1 MAGEA
6 PGAIRGEGAGLE
18 GGEPETSRPS
28 GASRVASSFL
38 RLRWASILLVA
49 IALGAYFAFANDNFL
64 TRPNLLTIAQFLAA
78 TAIISAGEVALI
90 ICGEIDLSVGQVFA
104 LAPFIMFFAADAGA
118 PIALCVVAALV
129 VSAAVGALN
138 GLITV
143 LLRVPS
149 FVTTLGTLF
158 LLNGLTLTISH
169 AFPVR
174 TPEQGTR
181 FAELMGHNTYAELAW
196 ALGVIVVVQ
205 VALSYTRWG
214 LYTFAVGGNVV
225 GASEAGVNVNLV
237 KISNFMLCS
246 FLGGLAG
253 ILEAFRITS
262 IQPLAG
268 GTGIMFQAV
277 AAAVIGG
284 TALAGGSGTI
294 VGGLLGALVL
304 SILLDGFTLVG
315 INADT
320 FDMILGIAILVAM
333 ALNVFLGRSR
343 RRGAA

>member
-1 MAGEA
+1 MAEA
-6 PGAIRGEGAGLE
+6 PGAMEREEPGRGGVVGRFA
-18 GGEPETSRPS
+18 R
-28 GASRVASSFL
+28 SFL
-38 RLRWASILLVA
+38 QLRWASILVVA
-49 IALGAYFAFANDNFL
+49 IALGAYFTVANDNFL
-64 TRPNLLTIAQFLAA
+64 TRANLLTIAQFLAA
-78 TAIISAGEVALI
+78 TAIIAAGEVMLI

-104 LAPFIMFFAADAGA
+104 LAPFIMYFTWDAGGPLA
-118 PIALCVVAALV
+118 VGIVLGLL
-129 VSAAVGALN
+129 VSAVVGLVN

-143 LLRVPS
+143 RLRVPS

-174 TPEQGTR
+174 TPEAGTR
-181 FAELMGHNTYAELAW
+181 FAELMGHNIYAELTW
-196 ALGVIVVVQ
+196 ALAVVAAIQ
-205 VALSYTRWG
+205 IGLSYTRWG
-214 LYTFAVGGNVV
+214 LYTFSVGGNIV

-253 ILEAFRITS
+253 ILESFRITS
-262 IQPLAG
+262 IEPLAG
-268 GTGIMFQAV
+268 GTDIMFRAV

-304 SILLDGFTLVG
+304 SVLLDGFTLLGV
-315 INADT
+315 NADT
-320 FDMILGIAILVAM
+320 FDMVLGIAILVAM
-333 ALNVFLGRSR
+333 VMNGYLQR
-343 RRGAA
+343 RRRQGMA

>member
-1 MAGEA
+1 MAERA
-6 PGAIRGEGAGLE
+6 PGVTGSDEAGLE
-18 GGEPETSRPS
+18 PRRPS
-28 GASRVASSFL
+28 AAARLARAFL
-38 RLRWASILLVA
+38 QLRWASILLVA
-49 IALGAYFAFANDNFL
+49 IALAAYFTIANENFL
-64 TRPNLLTIAQFLAA
+64 TRPNALTIAQFLAA
-78 TAIISAGEVALI
+78 VAIISAGEVMLI

-104 LAPFIMFFAADAGA
+104 LAPFIMFFTADAGG
-118 PIALCVVAALV
+118 PLVLGIVLALV
-129 VSAAVGALN
+129 VSAAVGVLN

-158 LLNGLTLTISH
+158 LLNGFTLTISN

-174 TPEQGTR
+174 TPGEGTR
-181 FAELMGHNTYAELAW
+181 FSELMGHNTYAELAW
-196 ALGVIVVVQ
+196 ALAVILVVQ

-214 LYTFAVGGNVV
+214 LYTFAVGGNRV
-225 GASEAGVNVNLV
+225 GASEAGVNVSLI

-246 FLGGLAG
+246 TLGGLAG
-253 ILEAFRITS
+253 LLESFRITS

-294 VGGLLGALVL
+294 IGGLLGALVI
-304 SILLDGFTLVG
+304 SILLDGFTLLG

-333 ALNVFLGRSR
+333 ILNGFLQRSR
-343 RRGAA
+343 RGATT

>member
-1 MAGEA
+1 VIGSEDVELR
-6 PGAIRGEGAGLE
+6 RGSALG
-18 GGEPETSRPS
+18 
-28 GASRVASSFL
+28 RVTRSFL
-38 RLRWASILLVA
+38 QLRWASILLVA
-49 IALGAYFAFANDNFL
+49 IALGAYFTFANENFL
-64 TRPNLLTIAQFLAA
+64 SRANALTVGQFLAA
-78 TAIISAGEVALI
+78 TAIIAAGEVMLI

-104 LAPFIMFFAADAGA
+104 LAPFVMFFTWDAGG
-118 PIALCVVAALV
+118 PLVVGIVLALV
-129 VSAAVGALN
+129 VSAVVGALN

-158 LLNGLTLTISH
+158 LLNGFTLTISH

-174 TPEQGTR
+174 TPEEGTR

-196 ALGVIVVVQ
+196 ALAVIIVVQ

-214 LYTFAVGGNVV
+214 LYTFSVGGNIV
-225 GASEAGVNVNLV
+225 GASEAGVNVNLIKV
-237 KISNFMLCS
+237 SNFMLCS
-246 FLGGLAG
+246 VLGGLAG

-262 IQPLAG
+262 IEPLAG
-268 GTGIMFQAV
+268 GTDIMFRAV

-320 FDMILGIAILVAM
+320 FDMILGIAILLAM
-333 ALNVFLGRSR
+333 VLNGFLQRSR
-343 RRGAA
+343 RQGLV

>member
-1 MAGEA
+1 MAGRA
-6 PGAIRGEGAGLE
+6 PGAIRGEDAAPKPRRASTAGRLAGA
-18 GGEPETSRPS
+18 
-28 GASRVASSFL
+28 FL
-38 RLRWASILLVA
+38 QLRWASILVVA
-49 IALGAYFAFANDNFL
+49 IALGAYFTFANENFL
-64 TRPNLLTIAQFLAA
+64 TRPNVLTISQFLSAV
-78 TAIISAGEVALI
+78 AIITAGEVMLI
-90 ICGEIDLSVGQVFA
+90 ICGDIDLSVGQVFA
-104 LAPFIMFFAADAGA
+104 LAPFVMFFAWDAGA
-118 PIALCVVAALV
+118 PLVAGIVAGIV

-138 GLITV
+138 GLVTV

-158 LLNGLTLTISH
+158 LLNGFTLTISH

-174 TPEQGTR
+174 TPEEGTR
-181 FAELMGHNTYAELAW
+181 LAELMGHNTYAELVW
-196 ALGVIVVVQ
+196 ALAVILVVQ

-225 GASEAGVNVNLV
+225 GAREAGVAVNFI

-246 FLGGLAG
+246 ALGGLAG

-262 IQPLAG
+262 IEPLAG
-268 GTGIMFQAV
+268 GTTVMFQAV

-304 SILLDGFTLVG
+304 SILLDGFTLIG

-320 FDMILGIAILVAM
+320 FDLILGIAILAAM
-333 ALNVFLGRSR
+333 VLNVFLQRTR
-343 RRGAA
+343 RQGAR

>member
-1 MAGEA
+1 MSGA
-6 PGAIRGEGAGLE
+6 PGAIGTEEVELRRGSAEG
-18 GGEPETSRPS
+18 
-28 GASRVASSFL
+28 RVTRSFL
-38 RLRWASILLVA
+38 QLRWASILVVA
-49 IALGAYFAFANDNFL
+49 VALGAYFTFANENFL
-64 TRPNLLTIAQFLAA
+64 TRPNVLTIAQFLAA
-78 TAIISAGEVALI
+78 TAIIAAGEVMLI

-104 LAPFIMFFAADAGA
+104 LAPFIMYFAWDAGA
-118 PIALCVVAALV
+118 PLVAGIVLGLAVGAL
-129 VSAAVGALN
+129 VGALN

-158 LLNGLTLTISH
+158 LLNGFTLTISH

-174 TPEQGTR
+174 TPEPGTR
-181 FAELMGHNTYAELAW
+181 LAELMGHNTYAELAW

-205 VALSYTRWG
+205 VALSYTPWG
-214 LYTFAVGGNVV
+214 LYTFSVGGNRV

-237 KISNFMLCS
+237 RISNFMLCS
-246 FLGGLAG
+246 TLGGLAG

-262 IQPLAG
+262 IEPLAG
-268 GTGIMFQAV
+268 GTDIMFRAV

-294 VGGLLGALVL
+294 VGGLLGAVVL
-304 SILLDGFTLVG
+304 SVLLDGFTLIG

-320 FDMILGIAILVAM
+320 FDMILGIAILLAM
-333 ALNVFLGRSR
+333 VLNVFLQRSR
-343 RRGAA
+343 RQGTA

>member
-1 MAGEA
+1 V
-6 PGAIRGEGAGLE
+6 IGAGDMGAELN
-18 GGEPETSRPS
+18 RPS
-28 GASRVASSFL
+28 AINRVARSFL
-38 RLRWASILLVA
+38 QLRWASILVVA
-49 IALGAYFAFANDNFL
+49 IALGAYFAFSNENFL
-64 TRPNLLTIAQFLAA
+64 TGANLLTIAQFLAA
-78 TAIISAGEVALI
+78 TAIISAGEVMLMI
-90 ICGEIDLSVGQVFA
+90 SGEIDLSVGQVFA
-104 LAPFIMFFAADAGA
+104 LAPFIMFFASDAGVPLA
-118 PIALCVVAALV
+118 AGIVLALV

-138 GLITV
+138 GVITV
-143 LLRVPS
+143 ALRVPS

-174 TPEQGTR
+174 TPAQGTR

-196 ALGVIVVVQ
+196 ALAVILAIQ

-214 LYTFAVGGNVV
+214 LYTFAVGGNRV
-225 GASEAGVNVNLV
+225 GASEAGVNVNLI

-246 FLGGLAG
+246 TLGGLAG

-262 IQPLAG
+262 IEPLAG
-268 GTGIMFQAV
+268 GTAIMFQAV

-304 SILLDGFTLVG
+304 SVLLDGFTLQG

-320 FDMILGIAILVAM
+320 FELILGIAILVAM
-333 ALNVFLGRSR
+333 ILNVFLQRTR
-343 RRGAA
+343 RAGTA